1 MLTDSETWERERL
14 MESLDSYRRGVSDA
28 PYLRKWTGAPEAAAH
43 SESGAGHDARDGWR
57 LQSYMRNPVFLW
69 AHDYTRPAIGRTNDM
84 WTEGRGLHAR
94 IQFAPTDFAREVA
107 TLYQGGYQKGGVG
120 GVQAHPV

>member
-1 MLTDSETWERERL
+1 MDRHGDAI
-14 MESLDSYRRGVSDA
+14 SL
-28 PYLRKWTGAPEAAAH
+28 
-43 SESGAGHDARDGWR
+43 DGWR

-120 GVQAHPV
+120 GVQVHPV